1 MTAIEH
7 PETAAEPPLRF
18 ECDLPDPPEKVW
30 RALSEPELLAAWLM
44 PNDIE
49 PQAGK
54 HFSFAGPAAPIECQ
68 VLDAEPGRMLRFSWR
83 ERPGAN
89 DGELPAFER
98 GPLAARR
105 QFRPH
110 HAARLFGIE
119 EHEIAVEAALQ
130 AALALDAERARS
142 AEGDQLERAPGAELA
157 LPHQLPRELPQQVDR
172 RHAHGACAYGRSFSS
187 SGCGA

>member
-7 PETAAEPPLRF
+7 PETVAETPLLF

-68 VLDAEPGRMLRFSWR
+68 VLDAEPGRLLRFSWR
-83 ERPGAN
+83 ERPGTD
-89 DGELPAFER
+89 DGELAAFDSVVTFTLARTAAGGTHLRIVHDGFAPAAQ
-98 GPLAARR
+98 PV
-105 QFRPH
+105 
-110 HAARLFGIE
+110 
-119 EHEIAVEAALQ
+119 IAVSGAGCSLSLHARKAPIAANAPCMMLR
-130 AALALDAERARS
+130 AA
-142 AEGDQLERAPGAELA
+142 
-157 LPHQLPRELPQQVDR
+157 
-172 RHAHGACAYGRSFSS
+172 
-187 SGCGA
+187 